1 VIFVNDEIEKTRV
14 REIRK
19 ELGEL
24 FQALVEEWIETGTQD
39 GLAKLIGIDASMI
52 TAVKN
57 GSRWFEL
64 DTLERV
70 TQAMGIAKT
79 YFDLAD
85 RKLTV
90 KENKRMVNLLM
101 ELRDCFVTS
110 ALAKR

>member
-1 VIFVNDEIEKTRV
+1 MNNEIEKTRV
-14 REIRK
+14 QGMRK

-24 FQALVEEWIETGTQD
+24 FQGLVEEWIKTGTQE

-85 RKLTV
+85 RRLTV
-90 KENKRMVNLLM
+90 KENKRIVNMVM
-101 ELRDCFVTS
+101 ELRDCLVI
-110 ALAKR
+110 AAIAKR